1 VVDEGGGMPVMLQSK
16 FSCHYCRQYM
26 VSLVQGFP
34 TKGEIHSRGE
44 FLGFRGTD

>member
-1 VVDEGGGMPVMLQSK
+1 
-16 FSCHYCRQYM
+16 M

-44 FLGFRGTD
+44 FLGFRGTDWDHRLAESNYTVCSI